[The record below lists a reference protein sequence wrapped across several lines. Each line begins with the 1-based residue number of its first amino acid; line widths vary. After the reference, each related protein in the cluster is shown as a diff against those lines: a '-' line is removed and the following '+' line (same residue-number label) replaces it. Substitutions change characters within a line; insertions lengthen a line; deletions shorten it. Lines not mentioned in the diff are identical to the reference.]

1 MHASRIEDSL
11 FLIEISKAINGDAK
25 TEVTPLFKVD
35 VVLGTQDNRVTL
47 KPSTDDLKKMV
58 NKIASELI
66 TVINV
71 VSRVTVLPAPTADA
85 PADEEAPM
93 EQPSFCQTILND
105 LENPKSI
112 TKGQM
117 CGQFDGVTH
126 EWSDGTLANQTRL
139 FVQDGIRG
147 KPAIASA
154 RYKIHVLARRNAH
167 RRKQRDRKVILRRH
181 RSRLAANRSRRC
193 RRHRHTTSRYVLSFV
208 HVLKVWR
215 YRQHKCTILTE

>member
-1 MHASRIEDSL
+1 MRRTTTASSRIEDSL

-25 TEVTPLFKVD
+25 TEVTPLFKVG
-35 VVLGTQDNRVTL
+35 VALGTQDNCVAL

-71 VSRVTVLPAPTADA
+71 VSRVTVLPAPTAYA

-139 FVQDGIRG
+139 FVQDGDPG
-147 KPAIASA
+147 QA
-154 RYKIHVLARRNAH
+154 
-167 RRKQRDRKVILRRH
+167 RH
-181 RSRLAANRSRRC
+181 RVRPVQDPRPRQTKRAPTQ
-193 RRHRHTTSRYVLSFV
+193 TTRP
-208 HVLKVWR
+208 
-215 YRQHKCTILTE
+215 

>member
-1 MHASRIEDSL
+1 MRRTTTASSRIEDSL
-11 FLIEISKAINGDAK
+11 SLIEISKAINGDAK
-25 TEVTPLFKVD
+25 TEVTPLFKVG
-35 VVLGTQDNRVTL
+35 VALGTQDNCVAL
-47 KPSTDDLKKMV
+47 KPSTNDLKKMV

-93 EQPSFCQTILND
+93 EQPSFYQTILND
-105 LENPKSI
+105 PENPKSI

-139 FVQDGIRG
+139 FVQDGDPGR
-147 KPAIASA
+147 A
-154 RYKIHVLARRNAH
+154 
-167 RRKQRDRKVILRRH
+167 RH
-181 RSRLAANRSRRC
+181 RVRPVQDPRPRQTKRASTQ
-193 RRHRHTTSRYVLSFV
+193 TTRP
-208 HVLKVWR
+208 
-215 YRQHKCTILTE
+215 